1 MLGALSNIIF
11 PNLCVGCNGV
21 LLKAENQLCT
31 FCIDHFPETGFHLVS
46 GNDLEK
52 TFWGRVRL
60 ERAFSFLIFRKK
72 GIVQTLLHELKYAN
86 NPELGILL
94 GRLYASKLKQAGITF
109 DAVVA
114 IPLHASKQKLRGYNQ
129 SDCFAQGLS
138 EVFNCAHLTSSVKRN
153 RSTETQTRKDRIQR
167 WDNVDTVF
175 EVVEPEG
182 IKDKK
187 ILLVDDVITT
197 GATIEACAQSILKH
211 TGKLSV
217 ASIACVVNQ

>member
-1 MLGALSNIIF
+1 MLAALSNILF

-21 LLKAENQLCT
+21 LLKAENQICT
-31 FCIDHFPETGFHLVS
+31 FCLDHFPETGFHLMPE
-46 GNDLEK
+46 NDLEK

-60 ERAFSFLIFRKK
+60 QRAFSFLVFRKK
-72 GIVQTLLHELKYAN
+72 GIVQKLLHELKYAN

-94 GRLYASKLKQAGITF
+94 GRLYASKLKRAGLTF
-109 DAVVA
+109 DAVIA

-138 EVFNCAHLTSSVKRN
+138 EVFNCAHLTTAVKRN
-153 RSTETQTRKDRIQR
+153 KSTETQTRKDRIQR
-167 WDNVDTVF
+167 WDNVETVF
-175 EVVEPEG
+175 EVVQPDTIQG
-182 IKDKK
+182 KN

-211 TGKLSV
+211 TDKLSV